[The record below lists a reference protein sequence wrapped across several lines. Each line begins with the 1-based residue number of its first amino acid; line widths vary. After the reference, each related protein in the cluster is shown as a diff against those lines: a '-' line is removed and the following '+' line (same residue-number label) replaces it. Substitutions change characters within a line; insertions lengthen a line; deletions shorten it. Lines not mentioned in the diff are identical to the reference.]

1 MQAKRGNPKTIMLE
15 TPLSSNLPKP
25 VLLLLRQKPSPNKSF
40 NLNLNLNLSPS
51 RSLNLSMG
59 LSPTPL
65 MLNPNPN
72 PNTRNSLSPNLL
84 LVRNIQANTRRVSL
98 KPTTSTSMKSA

>member
-25 VLLLLRQKPSPNKSF
+25 VLLLLSQKPSPNKSF
-40 NLNLNLNLSPS
+40 NLNLSPSLSPS
-51 RSLNLSMG
+51 LSMG
-59 LSPTPL
+59 QSHTQL
-65 MLNPNPN
+65 MLSPNPN
-72 PNTRNSLSPNLL
+72 PNTRISLSPNLL

-98 KPTTSTSMKSA
+98 KPTTSTLMKSA

>member
-15 TPLSSNLPKP
+15 TPLSSDLPKP
-25 VLLLLRQKPSPNKSF
+25 VLLLLSQKPSPNKSF
-40 NLNLNLNLSPS
+40 NLNLSPSLSPS
-51 RSLNLSMG
+51 LSMG
-59 LSPTPL
+59 QSHTQL
-65 MLNPNPN
+65 MLSPNPN
-72 PNTRNSLSPNLL
+72 PNTRISLSPNLL

>member
-1 MQAKRGNPKTIMLE
+1 MQVKRGNPKTIMLE

-25 VLLLLRQKPSPNKSF
+25 VLLHLRQKPSPNKSF
-40 NLNLNLNLSPS
+40 NLNLSPS
-51 RSLNLSMG
+51 LSLNLSMG

-72 PNTRNSLSPNLL
+72 PNTRISLRPNLL

>member
-40 NLNLNLNLSPS
+40 NLNLSPS
-51 RSLNLSMG
+51 LSLNLSMG
-59 LSPTPL
+59 LSPTQL
-65 MLNPNPN
+65 MLNPN
-72 PNTRNSLSPNLL
+72 TRISLNPNLL

-98 KPTTSTSMKSA
+98 KPTTSTLMKSA

>member
-40 NLNLNLNLSPS
+40 NLNLNPS
-51 RSLNLSMG
+51 LSLNLSMG

-72 PNTRNSLSPNLL
+72 PNTRISLSPNLL

>member
-15 TPLSSNLPKP
+15 TPPSSNLPKP
-25 VLLLLRQKPSPNKSF
+25 VLLLLSQKPSPNKSF
-40 NLNLNLNLSPS
+40 NLNLSPS
-51 RSLNLSMG
+51 LSLNLSMG
-59 LSPTPL
+59 LSPTQL

-72 PNTRNSLSPNLL
+72 PNTRISISPNLL
-84 LVRNIQANTRRVSL
+84 LVRSIQANTRRVSL